1 MAKEFHPIIL
11 GPMPATFK
19 TLTISVDDRM
29 LGELVKSR
37 YVRLRA
43 DCIEHVRSFEVLLDN
58 PNPVKRKRLA
68 DSVHIEAD
76 LETLVG
82 LVSPAMR
89 VVFEGESYSAEFH
102 ATAVAGRPMFSSV
115 GTLTEGIRKD

>member
-1 MAKEFHPIIL
+1 MAKEFHPIIV

-19 TLTISVDDRM
+19 KLTISVDDRM

-37 YVRLRA
+37 QVRLRA
-43 DCIEHVRSFEVLLDN
+43 NCIEHARSFEVLLDN
-58 PNPVKRKRLA
+58 RNPVRGKRTM

-82 LVSPAMR
+82 LVSPTMK

-102 ATAVAGRPMFSSV
+102 AAAVAGRPMFSSV
-115 GTLTEGIRKD
+115 GTLTEGAMKD